1 MKKLNIYAAL
11 AVALGFGLSPVQSD
25 AQISGNL
32 SVPAEIPPASYTGK
46 QYVDSRGCVYVRAG
60 IDGNVT
66 WVPRVARSRKVVC
79 GMQPSSGGTRQ
90 AAAPRA
96 AAPAPRPEVIEIT
109 PEASAPAVVAARP
122 AAQPAPRVVRQQPV
136 RRQAARAP
144 VPTVAA
150 TPAPRRVQPK
160 TVRRVVRAPAT
171 PTYKPVDEMGREG
184 RVKTYAHS
192 GQPAC
197 QGASPVSQRYIN
209 NGKGLPVRCGPQTEP
224 IVTIKKHHKK
234 VRTADG
240 YQRVRV
246 PGVKVYRGQSGATHV
261 TGKTVI
267 APKAAYARGASEPVA
282 LPEGYEPA
290 FKDGRLSTTRA
301 HQTLDGRRK
310 MLLTWTSHLPRRLI
324 DRYTGEDVTHKFPY
338 LRYPY
343 TSMKQQQASAFVSSK
358 GKAPVSTRKA
368 MKQAKAAPV
377 QAASHRYIQVGS
389 FSSHAKAQGAIQ
401 RLQAAGLP
409 VRVNEFTQRGKSYRM
424 VLVGPFQRQDQLK
437 SALHTVK
444 NRIGYRSASLRK

>member
-11 AVALGFGLSPVQSD
+11 AVAIGFGVAPASSD

-66 WVPRVARSRKVVC
+66 WVPRVARNRKVVC
-79 GMQPSSGGTRQ
+79 GMQPSSGTTRQ
-90 AAAPRA
+90 AAAPRS
-96 AAPAPRPEVIEIT
+96 APAPKPEVIQIT
-109 PEASAPAVVAARP
+109 PEASAPAVAAARP
-122 AAQPAPRVVRQQPV
+122 AAKPATRVVRQQPT
-136 RRQAARAP
+136 RRQATRAP

-150 TPAPRRVQPK
+150 TPVPSRVQQK
-160 TVRRVVRAPAT
+160 TVRRVVKAPAT
-171 PTYKPVDEMGREG
+171 QPYQPVDTMGRSG
-184 RVKTYAHS
+184 RVKTYARS

-224 IVTIKKHHKK
+224 IVTIKEHRKK

-246 PGVKVYRGQSGATHV
+246 PGVKVYRGQSGATQV

-310 MLLTWTSHLPRRLI
+310 MLLTWTSHMPRRLI

-343 TSMKQQQASAFVSSK
+343 TSMKQQQSAAFVSSK
-358 GKAPVSTRKA
+358 GKAPASTRKV
-368 MKQAKAAPV
+368 MKQAKAAPA

-409 VRVNEFTQRGKSYRM
+409 VRVNEFTKGGKSYRM
-424 VLVGPFQRQDQLK
+424 VLVGPFKRQDQLK
-437 SALHTVK
+437 SALNTVK